1 LASIFA
7 ALKLK
12 NAMNIPKP
20 LCIQINEPLFSEK
33 GLELFLWILGEDIQG
48 VGGNKT
54 YKLKY
59 NIEAFLQSGKK
70 DLLTFGGAYSNHLAA
85 TAAAASACGFSSI
98 GVVRGEMEEPL
109 NPTLSLATQRGM
121 KLAYIGRSQYRDKE
135 SLPLWVQREFGEDVF
150 VIPEGG
156 SNADGMKGC
165 RHILDELEL
174 QPDLICV
181 ACGTGT
187 TLAGMAGSAKGRGR
201 MMGFPAL
208 RSETFMSDLIA
219 EQSGEELAAEISLIH
234 NYHFGGYARHT
245 PALLGFL
252 KAFRKQHNIELDFVY
267 TAKMMFGIYDLARRD
282 YFKPGQQIL
291 AVHTGGIQGNAGLG
305 KELLY

>member
-1 LASIFA
+1 
-7 ALKLK
+7 
-12 NAMNIPKP
+12 MNIPKP
-20 LCIQINEPLFSEK
+20 VCIQIHEPLFSEK

-48 VGGNKT
+48 LGGNKT

-59 NIEAFLQSGKK
+59 NVEAFLKSGKRA
-70 DLLTFGGAYSNHLAA
+70 LLTFGGAYSNHLAA
-85 TAAAASACGFSSI
+85 TAAAASAGGFSSI

-109 NPTLSLATQRGM
+109 NPTLSLAKQRGM
-121 KLAYIGRSQYRDKE
+121 KLAYVGRGQYRHKE
-135 SLPLWVQREFGEDVF
+135 SLGHWVKKEFGDEVY

-165 RHILDELEL
+165 RHILDDLEL

-187 TLAGMAGSAKGRGR
+187 TLAGMASTPKGRGR

-208 RSETFMSDLIA
+208 KAEAFMPGLISELGGN
-219 EQSGEELAAEISLIH
+219 EVAAEIRLIH
-234 NYHFGGYARHT
+234 DYHFGGYARHT
-245 PALLGFL
+245 PALIEFL
-252 KAFRKQHNIELDFVY
+252 KAFRQQHHIELDFVY
-267 TAKMMFGIYDLARRD
+267 TAKMMFGIYDLARKD
-282 YFKPGQQIL
+282 FFKPGQQIL

-305 KELLY
+305 KGLLY